1 MSSANTAAAA
11 VSADEFPHKV
21 FVGNLSFSTT
31 QDELKDFFSEV
42 ADVVDASII
51 TRGPRS
57 LGYGFVA
64 FADEATLNKAIGALN
79 GKELGGRTINV
90 ESARPITE
98 ESLAAK
104 KEKAANRRLNR
115 NRKAGNKT
123 AEETSTGDEKPQQG
137 RKPEGESAEDS
148 SPRDGKR
155 RPRRFPRKARNGG
168 GRAADGSDAAAT
180 SGDADAAAKKE
191 VRKPS
196 DTVAFIGNLPFSTTD
211 EDLSKLFADF
221 SISSARIVVNKR
233 SMRPKGFGFVTFS
246 TPADQA
252 RAIAKYSAEPL
263 TASDR
268 ELSIKAALSEAP
280 VASENESA

>member
-1 MSSANTAAAA
+1 MSSAQTTSATTAA
-11 VSADEFPHKV
+11 ADEFPHKV

-31 QDELKDFFSEV
+31 EGELKDFFSDV

-64 FADEATLNKAIGALN
+64 FADEATLQKVTAAKN

-104 KEKAANRRLNR
+104 KEKAANRRR
-115 NRKAGNKT
+115 NRKPKGKGT
-123 AEETSTGDEKPQQG
+123 EETSTGDEKPQ
-137 RKPEGESAEDS
+137 RAEQDRSDS
-148 SPRDGKR
+148 SPREGKR
-155 RPRRFPRKARNGG
+155 RPRRFPRRSRNGE
-168 GRAADGSDAAAT
+168 RAAEGSDAAAP
-180 SGDADAAAKKE
+180 AAPKKDT
-191 VRKPS
+191 RKPS
-196 DTVAFIGNLPFSTTD
+196 DTVAFIGNLPFTTTD
-211 EDLSKLFADF
+211 EELSKLFSDF
-221 SISSARIVVNKR
+221 SISSARIVVNKK

-246 TPADQA
+246 SPADQA
-252 RAIAKYSAEPL
+252 NAIARYTAQPL
-263 TASDR
+263 TANDR
-268 ELSIKAALSEAP
+268 ELSIKAALSDAP